1 MVENYEN
8 KNFNGKETPEQT
20 HTNQFSTNKEAQV
33 KGETVYDDKVI
44 QKIIGSAID
53 KIDGLLMVVSSRMLR
68 RNWLTQRMLRQELK
82 QKLAKNK

>member
-33 KGETVYDDKVI
+33 KGETV
-44 QKIIGSAID
+44 
-53 KIDGLLMVVSSRMLR
+53 
-68 RNWLTQRMLRQELK
+68 
-82 QKLAKNK
+82 

>member
-44 QKIIGSAID
+44 DPFLVHQRKILQVPARTGPQV
-53 KIDGLLMVVSSRMLR
+53 G
-68 RNWLTQRMLRQELK
+68 
-82 QKLAKNK
+82 

>member
-20 HTNQFSTNKEAQV
+20 HTNQFSTNKDAQV

-44 QKIIGSAID
+44 QK
-53 KIDGLLMVVSSRMLR
+53 
-68 RNWLTQRMLRQELK
+68 NYWQCY
-82 QKLAKNK
+82 